1 MRRSYLAIISG
12 SILLVIFA
20 LSWCARKSKPVFT
33 GVPIP
38 PENMSPVTAVASN
51 APPSPGQAQ
60 ASSTPAGTSGL
71 QKVAPSVSPA
81 VILISVFD
89 NPGKLLRTGTGFF
102 ISEDGKFVTSRHF
115 VEGGAHGVV
124 KTSDGGIY
132 NVSGALT
139 EGATLDVSVLQAEVK
154 KKVPF
159 LTSGKTAGVNPGTR
173 VAVIGSP
180 LARGARAFFEAS
192 VAAQKSD
199 QKSEWLEL
207 SPAPPNELIGA
218 PAVNENGEL
227 LGVVTAP
234 TGQGNAANIV
244 RSAGAVDLL
253 VAKVDANAK
262 ARWQA
267 GQSSPSPTPAEGSS
281 PSPRSMATMGTET
294 TGRTQKPRI
303 IYNPKPPY
311 PSYSYFREKGS
322 GNFRITFSATGQ
334 AANVETIRSTGNQ
347 TLDNVTLEALRRWK
361 STPGQQWSVTVPVT
375 FERR

>member
-1 MRRSYLAIISG
+1 MRRSFLAIISG

-20 LSWCARKSKPVFT
+20 LSWCSRKSQPVFT

-38 PENMSPVTAVASN
+38 PENISPTPAAASN
-51 APPSPGQAQ
+51 VPPSATP
-60 ASSTPAGTSGL
+60 TPAGTSGL
-71 QKVAPSVSPA
+71 QKVAPSVRPA

-89 NPGKLLRTGTGFF
+89 DPGKLLRTGTGFF
-102 ISEDGKFVTSRHF
+102 ISEDGKFVTSRRF

-159 LTSGKTAGVNPGTR
+159 LTSGKTAGVSPGTR

-180 LARGARAFFEAS
+180 LARGATAFFEAS
-192 VAAQKSD
+192 VVAQKSD

-218 PAVNENGEL
+218 AAVNENGEL
-227 LGVVTAP
+227 LGVVTGPA
-234 TGQGNAANIV
+234 GQGNAANIV
-244 RSAGAVDLL
+244 RSASAVDLL
-253 VAKVDANAK
+253 VAKVEANAK
-262 ARWQA
+262 ARWQTA
-267 GQSSPSPTPAEGSS
+267 QSSPSPPAEGSS
-281 PSPRSMATMGTET
+281 PIPRTMAAMGTGP